1 MAIKWRESLA
11 IGISEIDEQ
20 HKKLFE
26 AIDRLFTACTQGKG
40 KLEVVN
46 TIKFLEDYTIVH
58 FTDEQE
64 LHKKYNYPEKDAH
77 RKVHENF
84 LASFAKLKEQFEQEG
99 ASPFFISTVNKQVV
113 DWLIQHIGK
122 ADKAFAVFVNGRD

>member
-1 MAIKWRESLA
+1 MAIKWRDSLA
-11 IGISEIDEQ
+11 IGITELDDQ

-26 AIDRLFTACTQGKG
+26 AIDKLFTACIQGKG
-40 KLEVVN
+40 KEEVVN

-64 LHKKYNYPEKDAH
+64 MHKKYNYPERDAH
-77 RKVHENF
+77 RKIHDNF
-84 LASFAKLKEQFEQEG
+84 LKNFEKLKEQFEQEG
-99 ASPFFISTVNKQVV
+99 ASPLFISTINKQVV

-122 ADKAFAVFVNGRD
+122 ADKAFAAFVKG